1 MMSAPIALFAYSR
14 PNHLSRTLDALRSN
28 PEAIVSPLYVFS
40 DAAKNP
46 AAEEGVDKVRALL
59 KNVDGFAEVKVV
71 LRDTNCGLAKSITT
85 GVTDVLEQHS
95 NVIVIEDDVV
105 VSPHFL
111 RFMNDAL
118 VAYKDTPRVG
128 SVSGYIYPVPERL
141 PQTFFIK
148 GADCWGW
155 ATWRD
160 RWKLYNPNG
169 AELLAELRNRGL
181 ERAFNFDDTMSYTGM
196 LQDQIDGKND
206 SWAVRWHASCFL
218 RDRLILYPGVPLVE
232 NIGNDGSGTHAKT
245 KDLAYDVRVGTAP
258 VAVGGIEV
266 EESKIGR
273 AAFCGFFRR
282 AGSENTGGVRRLV
295 KSIFKRLRVRSRARE
310 FLNRVLQRG

>member
-1 MMSAPIALFAYSR
+1 MPAPIALFAYSR
-14 PNHLSRTLDALRSN
+14 PHHLSRTIDALRSN
-28 PEAIVSPLYVFS
+28 PEAVSSPLYVFS
-40 DAAKNP
+40 DAARNL
-46 AAEEGVDKVRALL
+46 AAEEGVNEVRALL
-59 KNVDGFAEVKVV
+59 KNINGFADVKII
-71 LRDTNCGLAKSITT
+71 LRETNYGLAKSITT
-85 GVTDVLEQHS
+85 GVTRVLEQNFS
-95 NVIVIEDDVV
+95 VIVIEDDVV

-118 VAYKDTPRVG
+118 EAYKDTPRVG
-128 SVSGYIYPVPERL
+128 SVSGYTYPVPERL

-169 AELLAELRNRGL
+169 AELLRELRSRGL

-218 RDRLILYPGVPLVE
+218 SDRLILYPGIPLVE

-245 KDLAYDVRVGTAP
+245 KDLAYDVRVATAP
-258 VAVGGIEV
+258 IAVGGIEI
-266 EESKIGR
+266 EESEIGR

-282 AGSENTGGVRRLV
+282 SGSVNTGLIRRLV
-295 KSIFKRLRVRSRARE
+295 SSVSQRLRVRSRVRGM
-310 FLNRVLQRG
+310 LNRLLQRS